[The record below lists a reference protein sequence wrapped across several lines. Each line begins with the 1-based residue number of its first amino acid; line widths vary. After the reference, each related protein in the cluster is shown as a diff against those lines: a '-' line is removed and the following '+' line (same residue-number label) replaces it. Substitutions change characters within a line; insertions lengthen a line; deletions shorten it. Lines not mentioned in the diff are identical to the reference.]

1 MATVKIT
8 KDLIEKVS
16 AKAREVHGDRIHSIS
31 KTLDFCG
38 WTADSMLEFILGSE
52 LLGTL
57 RRPEVAPFVY
67 MANDLYLE
75 TINGVHADITL
86 PKPLAPLPFPNGRP
100 TAIDITVDGTK
111 IGEAILTMHYT
122 GATGYVKL
130 TTSTSLLRGLDN
142 EVTRVQ
148 AERSTLIQVQ
158 DEYLRS
164 VRKVM
169 ESFSTLAPALKA
181 WPALWELL
189 PEVVRAKHKAVRGTA
204 AARSAPVLDV
214 DVNKL
219 TAITAAHRMGI

>member
-8 KDLIEKVS
+8 KDLIEQVS
-16 AKAREVHGDRIHSIS
+16 ANARAIHGDRIHNVY

-52 LLGTL
+52 LLDTL
-57 RRPEVAPFVY
+57 RRPEVAPFVT

-75 TINGVHADITL
+75 TINGVGAGIAL
-86 PKPLAPLPFPNGRP
+86 PKPLAPLPFPKGRS
-100 TAIDITVDGTK
+100 TDIDITVDGTK
-111 IGEAILTMHYT
+111 IGEAVLTMHYA
-122 GATGYVKL
+122 GSYVKL
-130 TTSTSLLRGLDN
+130 TAPPSLLRGLDN
-142 EVTRVQ
+142 EVERVQ
-148 AERSTLIQVQ
+148 AERSTLVQVQ